1 MTTKRGGGSARLPG
15 DGTAS
20 TGESTTIDG
29 AGGPGD
35 AAQADLQ
42 TLSHAGPTAVPGGVA
57 APEGGQP
64 AEIAGYRIVGKLGE
78 GGMGVVWEAEQ
89 QQPRRRV
96 ALKVMRQGRDRDPLY
111 VRLFQR
117 EAETLG
123 RLKHPGIAAIHESG
137 RTEDGRDYFAM
148 ELVSGNNLGDWL
160 RSRPETVTPEELEL
174 RLRLFRS
181 VCEAVHYAHQRG
193 VVHRDLKPGNIV
205 VTDELSAPPVKVLD
219 FGLARITDADL
230 APGSLLTEV
239 GIIKGTLAYMAP
251 EQALGRGDAIDVR
264 TDVYALGVLLY
275 ELLAGQ
281 RPYDVASTAIAE
293 AIRVICEEPPRSL
306 HEAWRGTRRLDPD
319 LATIVGK
326 ALEKEPER
334 RYGSAAALADDVE
347 RHLAS
352 QPIAARPPSRVYRMQ
367 KFVRRHRVAVAAAA
381 AVLAA
386 LLAGT
391 AATAWQARQSE
402 RARLE
407 AERVA
412 EFMQDLLSGVG
423 PGVARGRDTKLLEEL
438 LDGAAA
444 RIGNGEL
451 AAAPRA
457 ELALRHTIGTVQRE
471 LARYDEAARM
481 LEPALPLARRLRRGD
496 HADTAQA
503 LGDAGNLEL
512 DRGELERAGPLLR
525 EALAMERRLHAGDH
539 EDVATAL
546 NDLATLHEDGGDLAA
561 SEPLHREALEMRRR
575 LAPGDDEAVAESL
588 NNLANVARG
597 LGDAA
602 RAEALFREA
611 LAMNRRLHPGDHPRV
626 AGGLNNLAIV
636 VQDRGDLAGAEP
648 LLRETLEMRRRL
660 FPGDHPYVATG
671 LGNLA
676 LLLQDRE
683 DLVAPEALF
692 LESLAMRRRL
702 FPDGHPSV
710 ATDLAN
716 LGRLYLA
723 RGEAAKALP
732 VYREAVPLYER
743 SLGAA
748 AWPAANARMGVGRAL
763 AALGRYAEAEAE
775 LLAAH
780 RVFSAAQGVPA
791 KHVARCAEELA
802 KLYEAWARVS
812 PGRGYE
818 IRAAGWRA
826 KAPAPSGAGAPAPV
840 R

>member
-1 MTTKRGGGSARLPG
+1 MRKGGDETLPPGGGTVPS
-15 DGTAS
+15 
-20 TGESTTIDG
+20 GESTTTDG
-29 AGGPGD
+29 AGGRDG
-35 AAQADLQ
+35 ASQAEMQ
-42 TLSHAGPTAVPGGVA
+42 TLSHAGPTGGA
-57 APEGGQP
+57 AGGAEPRRAWPE
-64 AEIAGYRIVGKLGE
+64 EIDGYRIVGKLGE

-123 RLKHPGIAAIHESG
+123 RLKHPGIAAIHASG
-137 RTEDGRDYFAM
+137 RTEDGRDYFVM
-148 ELVSGNNLGDWL
+148 ELVSGKNLADWL
-160 RSRPETVTPEELEL
+160 RSRPGPVTPEELEL

-193 VVHRDLKPGNIV
+193 VVHRDLKPGNVV
-205 VTDELSAPPVKVLD
+205 VTDEPSAPSVKVLD
-219 FGLARITDADL
+219 FGLARITDDDS
-230 APGSLLTEV
+230 APGSLRTEL

-306 HEAWRGTRRLDPD
+306 AEAWRGTRRLDPD

-367 KFVRRHRVAVAAAA
+367 KFVRRHRVGVAGAA

-391 AATAWQARQSE
+391 ATTAWQARQSE
-402 RARLE
+402 KARIE

-412 EFMQDLLSGVG
+412 EFMQELLSGVG
-423 PGVARGRDTKLLEEL
+423 PGVALGRDTKLLEEL

-451 AAAPRA
+451 AAAPGA

-471 LARYDEAARM
+471 LARYDEAGRM
-481 LEPALPLARRLRRGD
+481 LDPALPLARSIRRGD
-496 HADTAQA
+496 HGDTARA
-503 LGDAGNLEL
+503 LADVGNLLL
-512 DRGELERAGPLLR
+512 DRGELERAEPLLR
-525 EALAMERRLHAGDH
+525 EALAMEKRLHPGDH
-539 EDVATAL
+539 SDVATAL
-546 NDLATLHEDGGDLAA
+546 NDLATLHEDSGDLAA
-561 SEPLHREALEMRRR
+561 SEPLLEESLEMRRR
-575 LAPGDDEAVAESL
+575 LVRGDDEAVAESL

-611 LAMNRRLHPGDHPRV
+611 LEMNRRLHPGDHPRV

-636 VQDRGDLAGAEP
+636 LQDRGDLAAAEP

-660 FPGDHPYVATG
+660 FPGDHPYVATA
-671 LGNLA
+671 LANLA
-676 LLLQDRE
+676 LLLQDQG
-683 DLVAPEALF
+683 DLAGPEALF

-702 FPDGHPSV
+702 FPGGHPSV

-732 VYREAVPLYER
+732 AYSEAVPLYER

-748 AWPAANARMGVGRAL
+748 AWPSGNARMGAGRAL
-763 AALGRYAEAEAE
+763 AALGRFADAERE
-775 LLAAH
+775 LLAAE

-791 KHVARCAEELA
+791 KHVARCAEEIA
-802 KLYEAWARVS
+802 KLYEAWARVE

-818 IRAAGWRA
+818 ARGAEWRA
-826 KAPAPSGAGAPAPV
+826 KVPPQPGSGAPAAV

>member
-1 MTTKRGGGSARLPG
+1 MTTKRGGDATLPPG

-29 AGGPGD
+29 AGGRGD
-35 AAQADLQ
+35 ASQADLQ
-42 TLSHAGPTAVPGGVA
+42 TLSHAGPTGGAPGEA
-57 APEGGQP
+57 APPRAWPE
-64 AEIAGYRIVGKLGE
+64 EIAGYRILGKLGE

-123 RLKHPGIAAIHESG
+123 RLKHPGIAAIHASG
-137 RTEDGRDYFAM
+137 RTEDGRDFFVM
-148 ELVSGNNLGDWL
+148 ELVSGKNLAEWL
-160 RSRPETVTPEELEL
+160 RARPGPVTPEELEL

-193 VVHRDLKPGNIV
+193 VVHRDLKPGNVV
-205 VTDELSAPPVKVLD
+205 VTDEPSAPSVKVLD
-219 FGLARITDADL
+219 FGLARITDDDA
-230 APGSLLTEV
+230 APGSLLTEL

-334 RYGSAAALADDVE
+334 RYGSAAALAEDVE

-352 QPIAARPPSRVYRMQ
+352 QPIAARPPSRAYRMQ
-367 KFVRRHRVAVAAAA
+367 KFVRRHRAGVAAAA

-402 RARLE
+402 KARLE

-451 AAAPRA
+451 AAAPGA

-471 LARYDEAARM
+471 LARYEEAGRM
-481 LEPALPLARRLRRGD
+481 LEPALPLARSVRRGD
-496 HADTAQA
+496 HADTARA
-503 LGDAGNLEL
+503 LADAGNLEL
-512 DRGELERAGPLLR
+512 DRGELERAEPLLR
-525 EALAMERRLHAGDH
+525 EALAMLRRLHSGDH
-539 EDVATAL
+539 ADVATAL
-546 NDLATLHEDGGDLAA
+546 NDLATYLEEKGDLAA
-561 SEPLHREALEMRRR
+561 SEPLQREALETRRR
-575 LAPGDDEAVAESL
+575 LARGDDEAVAESL

-597 LGDAA
+597 MGDAA
-602 RAEALFREA
+602 RAETLFHEA
-611 LAMNRRLHPGDHPRV
+611 LEMNRRLHPGDHPRV

-636 VQDRGDLAGAEP
+636 LQDRGDLAGAEP

-692 LESLAMRRRL
+692 LEALAMRRRL

-723 RGEAAKALP
+723 RGEAVKALP
-732 VYREAVPLYER
+732 VYREAVQLYDET
-743 SLGAA
+743 LGEE
-748 AWPAANARMGVGRAL
+748 AWPSGNARMGMGRAL
-763 AALGRYAEAEAE
+763 AALARYAEAESA

-780 RVFSAAQGVPA
+780 RVLSTAQGVPA
-791 KHVARCAEELA
+791 RHVARCAEELA
-802 KLYEAWARVS
+802 RLYEAWARAS
-812 PGRGYE
+812 PGRGPE
-818 IRAAGWRA
+818 GR
-826 KAPAPSGAGAPAPV
+826 
-840 R
+840 